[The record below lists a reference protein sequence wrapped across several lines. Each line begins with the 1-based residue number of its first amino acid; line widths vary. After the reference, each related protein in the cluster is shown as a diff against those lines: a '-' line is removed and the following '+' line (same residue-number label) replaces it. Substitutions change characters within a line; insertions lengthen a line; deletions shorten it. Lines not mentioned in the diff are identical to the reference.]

1 MIGKKRHFFPII
13 ASYTEDTMKYLS
25 LVKLY
30 YANPKQWAEIYQYR
44 YNSFSSKHI
53 DFEVKQYNRIDTH
66 KLFYCYNE
74 EIALLINKITT
85 TSIKFFKCVS
95 QMPGAAIKQFIESC
109 LVDEIKSS
117 NAIEG
122 IHSSRKDIIK
132 AFSIKETPKEYV
144 RYWGIANKYR
154 KIIYGET
161 IPLETPIDI
170 RKLYDNFIAFE
181 ICRDNSNNIPDGKF
195 FRKDSVDIVTGT
207 QKVLHQGVFPESKII
222 HSMEKALE
230 ILHDEKIPIF
240 IRISI
245 FHYMFGY
252 IHPFYDGNG
261 RMSRFITSY
270 YIAKEIHPAIAFRL
284 SLLIK
289 IKKKS
294 YYNLFEVTNNTY
306 NRGDLTPFI
315 IASLDLLLSSI
326 ESTTAILNEKLSR
339 YEKLYDILSKK
350 LIDKDIT
357 TKKLCCVLLQAA
369 IFSNDG
375 ATTEEI
381 AVTIGKTTKTVR
393 SKIEQ
398 ISENIIIKNDSS
410 KPFRFK
416 LDLKYLQ
423 QI

>member
-1 MIGKKRHFFPII
+1 M
-13 ASYTEDTMKYLS
+13 EYLP
-25 LVKLY
+25 LAKLY
-30 YANPKQWAEIYQYR
+30 YSNTQQWAEIYQHR
-44 YNSFSSKHI
+44 CTNISSKHI
-53 DFEVKQYNRIDTH
+53 DFEIKQYNRTDTH

-74 EIALLINKITT
+74 EMLLLVNKIAT
-85 TSIKFFKCVS
+85 TSIDFFKCIN
-95 QMPGAAIKQFIESC
+95 QIPGAAIKQFIESC
-109 LVDEIKSS
+109 LVDEIKAS

-132 AFSIKETPKEYV
+132 AYSIKESPKEYV
-144 RYWGIANKYR
+144 RYWGIANKYK

-161 IPLETPIDI
+161 IPLETPTDI
-170 RKLYDNFIAFE
+170 RRLYDNFIAFE
-181 ICRDNSNNIPDGKF
+181 IRRDNSNNIPDGKI

-207 QKVLHQGVFPESKII
+207 QKVLHQGVFPEDKII
-222 HSMEKALE
+222 QSVEKAIA
-230 ILHDEKIPIF
+230 ILHDEQIPIF

-289 IKKKS
+289 IQKKR
-294 YYNLFEVTNNTY
+294 YYNSFEITNNTY
-306 NRGDLTPFI
+306 NCGDLTPFI
-315 IASLDLLLSSI
+315 IGSLELLLSAI
-326 ESTTAILNEKLSR
+326 KSTTNILNEKLSR
-339 YEKLYDILSKK
+339 YKTLYDDLTNKLS
-350 LIDKDIT
+350 DMDIT

-375 ATTEEI
+375 ATAEEI
-381 AVTIGKTTKTVR
+381 AVTIGKTAKTIR

-398 ISENIIIKNDSS
+398 LPENAIIKNTSS

-423 QI
+423 